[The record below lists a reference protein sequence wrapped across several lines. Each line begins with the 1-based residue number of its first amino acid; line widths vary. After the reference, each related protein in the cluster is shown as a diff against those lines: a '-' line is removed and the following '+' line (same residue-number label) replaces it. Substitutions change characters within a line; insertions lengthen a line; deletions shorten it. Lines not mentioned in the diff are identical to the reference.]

1 MAKYA
6 LLIGASEYESQKINN
21 LSGVVKDIE
30 AMQRVLQHSEIG
42 GFDEVKFLSNPDS
55 DTMRSEI
62 EQLFMEKCQKDDV
75 VLLYFSGHG
84 YRHEDGSLFFVSR
97 NTQVNPQG
105 FPRIGTAVDAKF
117 IHQNY
122 MSRSKSKRQ
131 VLILDCCFSGAFAEG
146 MSAKD
151 IANLNIKNEIG
162 EQLGGEGRAVLTS
175 STATQKSFEDSGGGV
190 YTRYLVEGI
199 EKGAADS
206 DNDGVITVAELHEYA
221 KRKVQEAK
229 PAMKPEIF
237 AVKEGYTIRLA
248 KAPVGDPHLEYRKE
262 VEQRIR
268 NGRVSVPGR
277 RVLIRRQTELGL
289 QQEIAAA
296 IEAEVLKPFHELQE
310 SLQEYEQTLTEAL
323 EEEPNLSDGTL
334 DDLQRLQQILKLR
347 DEDIAG
353 IHHRLIPQ
361 EENNDSSSTNKRVDY
376 TRIDDDLS
384 SERGLDYTRLQELLA
399 YENWKQ
405 ADEETYLLM
414 IQALDLENGN
424 DFSVEQLKIFPCKD
438 LLTIDRLWVKYSNG
452 RFGFS
457 VQKEIYLSLGGK
469 LDENGQYDEYDEKA
483 INKFGARVRW
493 KEVEKNEWKLW
504 KQLFFTNSTSPPK
517 GHLPARVYTPNNE
530 FPMQLIYSK
539 YENTGYEHR
548 FLGSFC
554 TLSSLASRLVNCNS
568 VMP

>member
-30 AMQRVLQHSEIG
+30 AMQRVLQNSGIG

-84 YRHEDGSLFFVSR
+84 YRHEDGSLFFISR

-131 VLILDCCFSGAFAEG
+131 VLILDCCFSGAFAER

-151 IANLNIKNEIG
+151 IANLSIKNEIG

-175 STATQKSFEDSGGGV
+175 STATQQSFEDSGGGV

-248 KAPVGDPHLEYRKE
+248 KAPVDDPQLEYRKE
-262 VEQRIR
+262 VEQCVIDSEISEL
-268 NGRVSVPGR
+268 GRFI
-277 RVLIRRQTELGL
+277 LDLRQTELGL
-289 QQEIAAA
+289 TSEKAKEI
-296 IEAEVLKPFHELQE
+296 ENEVLKPFREFQE
-310 SLQEYEQTLTEAL
+310 SLQKYEKALTAVL
-323 EEEPNLSDGTL
+323 QKQQNLSDSNL
-334 DDLQRLQQILKLR
+334 KLLKRLQQVLKLR
-347 DEDIAG
+347 DEDVAA
-353 IHHRLIPQ
+353 IHNFLI
-361 EENNDSSSTNKRVDY
+361 
-376 TRIDDDLS
+376 LS
-384 SERGLDYTRLQELLA
+384 SEKGVYYTKLRDLLA
-399 YENWKQ
+399 AGNWKD
-405 ADEETYLLM
+405 ADMETYRVM
-414 IQALDLENGN
+414 IQALGKKEGDYFKDEELLN
-424 DFSVEQLKIFPCKD
+424 FPCTD
-438 LLTIDRLWVKYSNG
+438 LRTIDRLWVKYSNG
-452 RFGFS
+452 HFGFS
-457 VQKEIYLSLGGK
+457 VQKEIYLSVGGK
-469 LDENGQYDEYDEKA
+469 LDGTYDDEA
-483 INKFGARVRW
+483 WNQFRDRVGWRVESSWISYTHVTFSTSAPRAHLPVVFGEEGERLRVRGYLVYW
-493 KEVEKNEWKLW
+493 SAGLVFSRIETCKL
-504 KQLFFTNSTSPPK
+504 
-517 GHLPARVYTPNNE
+517 
-530 FPMQLIYSK
+530 
-539 YENTGYEHR
+539 
-548 FLGSFC
+548 
-554 TLSSLASRLVNCNS
+554 
-568 VMP
+568 

>member
-6 LLIGASEYESQKINN
+6 LLIGMSEYESQKINN

-30 AMQRVLQHSEIG
+30 AMQRVLENSGIG
-42 GFDEVKFLSNPDS
+42 GFDEVKFLSSPDS

-84 YRHEDGSLFFVSR
+84 YRHEDGNLFFISR

-151 IANLNIKNEIG
+151 VANLSIKNEIR

-175 STATQKSFEDSGGGV
+175 STATQQSFEDSGGGV

-206 DNDGVITVAELHEYA
+206 DNDGFITVAELHEYA

-248 KAPVGDPHLEYRKE
+248 KAPVGDPQLEYRKE
-262 VEQRIR
+262 VEQRVR
-268 NGRVSVPGR
+268 NGRVSVVGR
-277 RVLIRRQTELGL
+277 KVLIRRQRELKL

-296 IEAEVLKPFHELQE
+296 IEAEVLKPFRELQE

-323 EEEPNLSDGTL
+323 EEEPTLSDGTV
-334 DDLQRLQQILKLR
+334 DDLKRLQQILKLR
-347 DEDIAG
+347 DEDIAA
-353 IHHRLIPQ
+353 IHNRLIPQ
-361 EENNDSSSTNKRVDY
+361 QSIKPISTIDTKEP
-376 TRIDDDLS
+376 TAKEDDDLS
-384 SERGLDYTRLQELLA
+384 SEKGVDYSKLRDLLA
-399 YENWKQ
+399 AGKWKD
-405 ADEETYLLM
+405 ADNETYRVM
-414 IQALDLENGN
+414 IQALGKKEGDY
-424 DFSVEQLKIFPCKD
+424 FSSEELLNFPCTD
-438 LLTIDRLWVKYSNG
+438 LRTIDRLWVKYSNG

-457 VQKEIYLSLGGK
+457 VQKEIYLSVGGK
-469 LDENGQYDEYDEKA
+469 PDGKYYEEAWEKFSDRVGWRVKSKWISYTNTYD
-483 INKFGARVRW
+483 
-493 KEVEKNEWKLW
+493 
-504 KQLFFTNSTSPPK
+504 TSAPR
-517 GHLPARVYTPNNE
+517 GHLPGGGGVLTSTYCDPG
-530 FPMQLIYSK
+530 I
-539 YENTGYEHR
+539 
-548 FLGSFC
+548 
-554 TLSSLASRLVNCNS
+554 SSLASRLKNCNI
-568 VMP
+568 

>member
-84 YRHEDGSLFFVSR
+84 YRNEDGSLFFLSR

-151 IANLNIKNEIG
+151 IANLSIKNEIG

-175 STATQKSFEDSGGGV
+175 STATQQSFEDSGGGV

-248 KAPVGDPHLEYRKE
+248 KAPVGDPQLEYRKE
-262 VEQRIR
+262 VEQCVIDGEISEL
-268 NGRVSVPGR
+268 GRFI
-277 RVLIRRQTELGL
+277 LNLRQTELGL
-289 QQEIAAA
+289 TSEEVNEI
-296 IEAEVLKPFHELQE
+296 ENQVLKPFREFQE
-310 SLQEYEQTLTEAL
+310 SLKKYEKALTEVL
-323 EEEPNLSDGTL
+323 QKQPDLSNSNRKL
-334 DDLQRLQQILKLR
+334 LKRLQQILKLQ
-347 DEDIAG
+347 DEDIAV
-353 IHHRLIPQ
+353 IHNRLIPQ
-361 EENNDSSSTNKRVDY
+361 QSITTSNTISPQPISTIDTKEPSKE
-376 TRIDDDLS
+376 DDDLS
-384 SERGLDYTRLQELLA
+384 SEKGVDYSKLRDLLA
-399 YENWKQ
+399 AGNWEN
-405 ADEETYLLM
+405 ADNETYLVM
-414 IQALDLENGN
+414 IKALDKKKG
-424 DFSVEQLKIFPCKD
+424 DYFSSEELLNFPCTD
-438 LLTIDRLWVKYSNG
+438 LRTIDRLWVKYSNG
-452 RFGFS
+452 HFGFS
-457 VQKEIYLSLGGK
+457 VQKEIYLSVGGK
-469 LDENGQYDEYDEKA
+469 LDGKYDKEDLE
-483 INKFGARVRW
+483 IFGNSVGWRVNW
-493 KEVEKNEWKLW
+493 NWISYTVVS
-504 KQLFFTNSTSPPK
+504 FDTSAPR
-517 GHLPARVYTPNNE
+517 GHLP
-530 FPMQLIYSK
+530 
-539 YENTGYEHR
+539 NTLMKGGEVSGVWGR
-548 FLGSFC
+548 KC
-554 TLSSLASRLVNCNS
+554 SSLFSRIETCKV
-568 VMP
+568 

>member
-30 AMQRVLQHSEIG
+30 AMQRVLENLEIG
-42 GFDEVKFLSNPDS
+42 GFKEVKVLLSPDS
-55 DTMRSEI
+55 QVMLSEI

-84 YRHEDGSLFFVSR
+84 YRHEDGNLFFISH
-97 NTQVNPQG
+97 NTQINPQG
-105 FPRIGTAVDAKF
+105 FPRIGTAVNANF

-146 MSAKD
+146 MSTKD
-151 IANLNIKNEIG
+151 IANLSIKNEIG

-206 DNDGVITVAELHEYA
+206 DNDGFITVAELHEYA
-221 KRKVQEAK
+221 KRKVLEAK

-248 KAPVGDPHLEYRKE
+248 KAPVGDPQLEYRKE

-268 NGRVSVPGR
+268 NGRVSVVGR
-277 RVLIRRQTELGL
+277 RILTRRQRELGL

-296 IEAEVLKPFHELQE
+296 IEEEVLKPFRELQE

-323 EEEPNLSDGTL
+323 EEEPILSDGTL

-347 DEDIAG
+347 DEDVAA
-353 IHHRLIPQ
+353 IHNRLITQQSITTSNTISPQ
-361 EENNDSSSTNKRVDY
+361 PISTIDTKELTAKKDY
-376 TRIDDDLS
+376 DLS
-384 SERGLDYTRLQELLA
+384 SEKGVDYTKLRDLLA
-399 YENWKQ
+399 AENWKD
-405 ADEETYLLM
+405 ADMETYKVI
-414 IQALDLENGN
+414 IQAIGKKEGDYFNSEELLN
-424 DFSVEQLKIFPCKD
+424 FPCTD
-438 LLTIDRLWVKYSNG
+438 LRTIDRLWVKYSNG

-457 VQKEIYLSLGGK
+457 VQKEIYLSVGGK
-469 LDENGQYDEYDEKA
+469 PEGKYYKEAWE
-483 INKFGARVRW
+483 KFGDRLGWRVENAW
-493 KEVEKNEWKLW
+493 ISSYTKLT
-504 KQLFFTNSTSPPK
+504 FDTSAPE
-517 GHLPARVYTPNNE
+517 GHLPRLGFKVTYNSGG
-530 FPMQLIYSK
+530 LYSLLS
-539 YENTGYEHR
+539 HR
-548 FLGSFC
+548 DL
-554 TLSSLASRLVNCNS
+554 
-568 VMP
+568 

>member
-30 AMQRVLQHSEIG
+30 AMQRVLQNSGIG
-42 GFDEVKFLSNPDS
+42 GFDEVKFLPNPDS

-84 YRHEDGSLFFVSR
+84 YRHEDGSLFFISR

-151 IANLNIKNEIG
+151 IANLSIKNEIG

-175 STATQKSFEDSGGGV
+175 STATQQSFEDSGGGV

-199 EKGAADS
+199 EKGSADS

-248 KAPVGDPHLEYRKE
+248 KAPVGDPQLEYRKE

-268 NGRVSVPGR
+268 NGRVSVVGR
-277 RVLIRRQTELGL
+277 RVLTRRQRELGL
-289 QQEIAAA
+289 QLEIAAA

-323 EEEPNLSDGTL
+323 EEEPILSDGTV

-347 DEDIAG
+347 DEDIAA
-353 IHHRLIPQ
+353 IHKRLIPQ
-361 EENNDSSSTNKRVDY
+361 QSITTSNTISPPPTSTIDIKEPTDQE
-376 TRIDDDLS
+376 DDDLS
-384 SERGLDYTRLQELLA
+384 SEKGVNYSKLRDLLA
-399 YENWKQ
+399 AGNWKD
-405 ADEETYLLM
+405 ADHETYLVM
-414 IQALDLENGN
+414 IQALGKMKRNEFESEELLN
-424 DFSVEQLKIFPCKD
+424 FPCTD
-438 LLTIDRLWVKYSNG
+438 LCTIDRLWVKYSNG

-457 VQKEIYLSLGGK
+457 VQKKIYLSVGGK
-469 LDENGQYDEYDEKA
+469 ADGKYYGEAWD
-483 INKFGARVRW
+483 KFGDRVGWR
-493 KEVEKNEWKLW
+493 VERNWIW
-504 KQLFFTNSTSPPK
+504 YTQVTFYISAPR
-517 GHLPARVYTPNNE
+517 GHLPSLRRGGMG
-530 FPMQLIYSK
+530 FPGDRIFGVL
-539 YENTGYEHR
+539 
-548 FLGSFC
+548 F
-554 TLSSLASRLVNCNS
+554 SRIETCKV
-568 VMP
+568 